1 MAGGIEVNTD
11 RLKEIVEQFDE
22 AHVLVIGDFMLDK
35 FIQGTVSRIS
45 PEAPVP
51 VIDVA
56 SEIFRPGGAANAIS
70 NIRALGG
77 NTVAVGVIGDD
88 WNGRKLIDLLKQDG
102 VDTECIIVS
111 KERPTTVKT
120 RIIAEQQQI
129 VRIDREK
136 RDAIEYE
143 YTKTILDFLNEKI
156 NDVDAILISDY
167 DKGVVTNRL
176 LEGLIPLAKK
186 FDKTVVVHPK
196 VAHFLDYKGVT
207 IVNSNIERASIVT
220 GIRQINETSIRNM
233 GQWLLTQLECE
244 YVLITRGND
253 GMSLFEKSGNVTHI
267 PAIAKEIYN
276 VTGVGAG
283 DTVTGLITLSLASGV
298 TNMVNSAMLAN
309 IAAGIVIGKVGPA
322 VVTRDE
328 LKHQLNILKG
338 VQLAFAGSK

>member
-1 MAGGIEVNTD
+1 MAERIEVNID
-11 RLKEIVEQFDE
+11 RLKEIVDQFDK

-77 NTVAVGVIGDD
+77 NAVAVGVIGDD
-88 WNGRKLIDLLKQDG
+88 WNGRKLINLLKQEG
-102 VDTECIIVS
+102 VDTECINVS
-111 KERPTTVKT
+111 KGRPTTVKT

-136 RDAIEYE
+136 RDALDDEE
-143 YTKTILDFLNEKI
+143 TKTILDFLNEKI

-167 DKGVVTNRL
+167 DKGAVTNGL
-176 LEGLIPLAKK
+176 LEGLMPLAKK
-186 FDKTVVVHPK
+186 FDKPVVVHPK

-207 IVNSNIERASIVT
+207 IVNSNIERASIVS
-220 GIRQINETSIRNM
+220 GISQINETSIRNM
-233 GQWLLTQLECE
+233 GQWLLTQLDCE

-253 GMSLFEKSGNVTHI
+253 GMSLFEKSGGVTHI
-267 PAIAKEIYN
+267 PAITKEVYN

-298 TNMVNSAMLAN
+298 ANMVNSAILAN
-309 IAAGIVIGKVGPA
+309 IAAGIVVGKSGSA
-322 VVTRDE
+322 IVTRDE
-328 LKHQLNILKG
+328 LKQQLKVLKG

>member
-1 MAGGIEVNTD
+1 MAGGIEVNMD
-11 RLKEIVEQFDE
+11 RLKEIVEQFDK
-22 AHVLVIGDFMLDK
+22 AHVLVIGDLMLDK

-77 NTVAVGVIGDD
+77 DAVAVGVIGDD
-88 WNGRKLIDLLKQDG
+88 WNGRKLIGLLNQDG
-102 VDTECIIVS
+102 IDTEGIIVS

-136 RDAIEYE
+136 RDAIAYE
-143 YTKTILDFLNEKI
+143 YTKTILAFLNEKI
-156 NDVDAILISDY
+156 NEVDAILISDY

-176 LEGLIPLAKK
+176 LEGLISLAKK
-186 FDKTVVVHPK
+186 FDKPVVVHPK

-207 IVNSNIERASIVT
+207 IVNSNIERVSAVT
-220 GIRQINETSIRNM
+220 GISQINETSIRNM

-244 YVLITRGND
+244 YVLITRGNE
-253 GMSLFEKSGNVTHI
+253 GMSLFEKNGGVTHI
-267 PAIAKEIYN
+267 PAIAKEMYN
-276 VTGVGAG
+276 VSAVGAG
-283 DTVTGLITLSLASGV
+283 DTVTSLITLSLASGV
-298 TNMVNSAMLAN
+298 TNMVNSVLLAN
-309 IAAGIVIGKVGPA
+309 IAAGIVIGKLGYA
-322 VVTRDE
+322 IVTKDE
-328 LKHQLNILKG
+328 LKHQLNMLKG
-338 VQLAFAGSK
+338 RQLAFAGSS